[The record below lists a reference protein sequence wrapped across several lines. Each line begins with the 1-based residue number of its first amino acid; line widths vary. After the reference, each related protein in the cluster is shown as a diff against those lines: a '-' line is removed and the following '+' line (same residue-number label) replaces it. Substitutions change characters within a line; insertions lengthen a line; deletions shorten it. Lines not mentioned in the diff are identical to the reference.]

1 MNIDEDTFGWLG
13 LPTALEMYRQRC
25 CLLEDEI
32 QERYPQSPG
41 GCILQQPN
49 AFGGLGQKQRVIRL
63 SVAARC

>member
-32 QERYPQSPG
+32 QELY
-41 GCILQQPN
+41 LQ
-49 AFGGLGQKQRVIRL
+49 LRK
-63 SVAARC
+63 AREDVFCSSQTLLEV